1 MDVSQPARLC
11 AATGYCHCLP
21 TIYIDTVVDVIY
33 RGCRAVDVVTL
44 DVVYCGCKKV
54 QINILYP
61 PTRPAGGFGTG
72 WFELSPGPNLAPN
85 IQISRKQGEN
95 PPDSGSEPLIQDQPR
110 TPPAPFYF
118 L

>member
-1 MDVSQPARLC
+1 VDVSQPARLC

-33 RGCRAVDVVTL
+33 RGCRAVDVLVDVVTL
-44 DVVYCGCKKV
+44 DVVTVDVVYFGCKKV

-95 PPDSGSEPLIQDQPR
+95 PPIQAQNR
-110 TPPAPFYF
+110 
-118 L
+118 